1 MRSSTKHRRLEFDCL
16 ARLLPPLIGIPIVVR
31 WGCVMNGVHLD
42 RRPRYA
48 SHRYDD
54 DLLLKVP
61 VLLWL
66 VLVFLVRHLLLL
78 GITFL
83 PTTGEEIE
91 VLRTLVRP
99 EFLVADLPAALVL
112 AAGFRR
118 QRPCPDWVGRVW
130 PRAREILTLSILMYL
145 GILVAV
151 LAGSSLPLRDAIDEP
166 LLVSLLLSLA
176 VPIYLWRSRLVA
188 DVVRDCPRTRD
199 A

>member
-1 MRSSTKHRRLEFDCL
+1 MSGPH
-16 ARLLPPLIGIPIVVR
+16 A
-31 WGCVMNGVHLD
+31 D

-61 VLLWL
+61 ILLWL
-66 VLVFLVRHLLLL
+66 TLIFLVRHLLLL

-91 VLRTLVRP
+91 VLRNLVRP
-99 EFLVADLPAALVL
+99 ELIIADLPAALVM

-118 QRPCPDWVGRVW
+118 RRPCPEWARRVW
-130 PRAREILTLSILMYL
+130 RRAREILTLSILVYL
-145 GILVAV
+145 GLLVAA
-151 LAGSSLPLRDAIDEP
+151 LAGSGLPLPDAIDEP
-166 LLVSLLLSLA
+166 ILVSLLASLA
-176 VPIYLWRSRLVA
+176 VAVYLWRSRLVA
-188 DVVRDCPRTRD
+188 DVVRDCPGSRD

>member
-1 MRSSTKHRRLEFDCL
+1 MSL
-16 ARLLPPLIGIPIVVR
+16 AHP
-31 WGCVMNGVHLD
+31 D

-54 DLLLKVP
+54 DLLLKTP
-61 VLLWL
+61 ILLWL

-91 VLRTLVRP
+91 ILRNLVRP
-99 EFLVADLPAALVL
+99 EFIFADLPAALVM

-118 QRPCPDWVGRVW
+118 RRPCPSWVRRIW
-130 PRAREILTLSILMYL
+130 RRAREILTLSILIYL
-145 GILVAV
+145 GLLVAT
-151 LAGSSLPLRDAIDEP
+151 LAGSSLPLRDAIDET
-166 LLVSLLLSLA
+166 LLASLLLSLA
-176 VPIYLWRSRLVA
+176 VPFYLWRSRLVA
-188 DVVRDCPRTRD
+188 DVVRDCPGRHD